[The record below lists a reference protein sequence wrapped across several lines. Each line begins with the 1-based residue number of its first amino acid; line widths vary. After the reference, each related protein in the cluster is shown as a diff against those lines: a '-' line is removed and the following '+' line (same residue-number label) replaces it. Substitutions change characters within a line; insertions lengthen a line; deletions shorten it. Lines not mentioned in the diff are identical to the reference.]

1 MRRLFVGFVVLAIA
15 LACSDTSA
23 PVATAVPTSRLHI
36 VAQSASAPPL
46 YADSVSF
53 YAVVGRDREV
63 RMYYQGATPGAR
75 GEESLRFKVPG
86 DGLLRRPDGTAF
98 QPGDS
103 ILIIV
108 KAIDP
113 AKFLFDFQPTGLEF
127 SPDRPAE
134 LTLQYHND
142 DHDYS
147 GDGKDDTTDARIQG
161 QLDVCQVRPPDTLWR
176 RLWASHYE
184 SYQQRDVKIP
194 HFTDHAIAWE
204 GPDGSLVVSPL
215 ADESALLA

>member
-15 LACSDTSA
+15 LACSDTSG
-23 PVATAVPTSRLHI
+23 PVTTPVPTSQLHI
-36 VAQSASAPPL
+36 VAQGPSAPPL

-53 YAVVGRDREV
+53 YAVMGQDREV
-63 RMYYQGATPGAR
+63 RMYYQGAIPGDR
-75 GEESLRFKVPG
+75 GEEVLRFKVPS
-86 DGLLRRPDGTAF
+86 DGLLRRPDGTGF

-147 GDGKDDTTDARIQG
+147 GDGKVDTTDARIQG
-161 QLDVCQVRPPDTLWR
+161 QLDVWQRRPPDTLWH
-176 RLWASHYE
+176 RLGASNYQSYE
-184 SYQQRDVKIP
+184 ELDAKIP
-194 HFTDHAIAWE
+194 HFTDHAIAW
-204 GPDGSLVVSPL
+204 
-215 ADESALLA
+215 

>member
-15 LACSDTSA
+15 FACSDTSA
-23 PVATAVPTSRLHI
+23 PVATPVPASQLHI
-36 VAQSASAPPL
+36 VAQGASAPPL

-53 YAVVGRDREV
+53 YAVWGQDREV
-63 RMYYQGATPGAR
+63 RMYYQGATPGVR
-75 GEESLRFKVPG
+75 GDEMLRFKVPG

-103 ILIIV
+103 ILIAV

-127 SPDRPAE
+127 SPDHRAE

-142 DHDYS
+142 EHDYNS
-147 GDGKDDTTDARIQG
+147 DGRVDTTDARIQG
-161 QLDVCQVRPPDTLWR
+161 QLDVWQRQPPDTLWHP
-176 RLWASHYE
+176 LGASNYE
-184 SYQQRDVKIP
+184 SYEELDVKIP
-194 HFTDHAIAWE
+194 HFTDHAIAW
-204 GPDGSLVVSPL
+204 
-215 ADESALLA
+215 